1 MFTKKLYLFLKYTNT
16 NNIQLILLTLIAY
29 LIANILLTN
38 FIKLNL
44 ITLQYFWGNGLRITK
59 NIEIFRL
66 KLHLFSST

>member
-29 LIANILLTN
+29 SIANILLTN
-38 FIKLNL
+38 FIKLIKNL

-59 NIEIFRL
+59 NIEIFD
-66 KLHLFSST
+66 